1 MAGSARGGFNF
12 DAKLRRQSID
22 RTDLFHAHIGG
33 MDTLAR
39 ALLAAAS
46 ILESGELDAA
56 RDARYAGWDGEL
68 GRSILDGSASLRS
81 LHERAVGTGE
91 PARVSGHQEA
101 LENLVARHV
110 ARAR

>member
-1 MAGSARGGFNF
+1 
-12 DAKLRRQSID
+12 
-22 RTDLFHAHIGG
+22 

-56 RDARYAGWDGEL
+56 LEQRYAGWDGEL
-68 GRSILDGSASLRS
+68 GRSILDGTATLAS
-81 LHERAVGTGE
+81 LHERGAGAGE
-91 PARVSGHQEA
+91 PGRASGRQEA
-101 LENLVARHV
+101 LENLVARHI